1 MSRTSAICMKRMLPL
16 LMLGS
21 WAVAMAQAPP
31 GEPPA
36 GAADPGLQAALPCVP
51 AGEAAPE
58 GGEQGTTGPSP
69 APCEEPRAQPAAE
82 AADVADA
89 GPAAAVE
96 EDPGV
101 EASANEEFTPGDEIS
116 EDYPVPLPSDI

>member
-1 MSRTSAICMKRMLPL
+1 MSGTRGVCMKRTLPL
-16 LMLGS
+16 LMLAG

-31 GEPPA
+31 GETPA
-36 GAADPGLQAALPCVP
+36 GAADADLQSLPCVP
-51 AGEAAPE
+51 AGQAAPA
-58 GGEQGTTGPSP
+58 GGEQGTTGPS
-69 APCEEPRAQPAAE
+69 AVPCEEPKP
-82 AADVADA
+82 ADVADA

-101 EASANEEFTPGDEIS
+101 EASANEEFTPDDEIS

>member
-1 MSRTSAICMKRMLPL
+1 MNSTTRICLKQMLPL
-16 LMLGS
+16 LMLAT

-31 GEPPA
+31 AETPA
-36 GAADPGLQAALPCVP
+36 GAADTGLQVLPCVP
-51 AGEAAPE
+51 AGEAAPA
-58 GGEQGTTGPSP
+58 GGEQGTTGQAPV
-69 APCEEPRAQPAAE
+69 PCEEPE

-96 EDPGV
+96 EDPGI
-101 EASANEEFTPGDEIS
+101 EASANEEFTPDDEIS